1 MGESL
6 AVGHFDADQKARVHH
21 IPQQEGFNAS
31 QGIFRLLDDV
41 DRAGNRQG
49 TAGSPLGRS
58 QREAQ
63 SEAFNGDSYHS

>member
-6 AVGHFDADQKARVHH
+6 AVGHFDADKKARVHR

-31 QGIFRLLDDV
+31 QEIFRLFDHV

-58 QREAQ
+58 QREARP
-63 SEAFNGDSYHS
+63 EAFNGDSYHS